1 MLQRPHVSAK
11 PKILFPGPLQ
21 KKFAEPRKR
30 ELEKA
35 KEENRGMFSAEMSK
49 HITEQAQCKDAA

>member
-1 MLQRPHVSAK
+1 MSAK